1 MCIKDLVIDPDSM
14 HNFENVV
21 DFSIDEVTE
30 KDLED
35 EENEENEN
43 SENVDESCGD
53 EDKDESGEDD

>member
-1 MCIKDLVIDPDSM
+1 M

-21 DFSIDEVTE
+21 DFSIDEVTK